1 MITGVKIELSGNAVK
16 IIVAGAVVIGFLW
29 WISKLAGDAPD
40 DTLPIRHQFQ
50 YNTAVTLPEQEIE
63 KKIQNG

>member
-29 WISKLAGDAPD
+29 WISKPEGNALD
-40 DTLPIRHQFQ
+40 DTLPVGHQIQ
-50 YNTAVTLPEQEIE
+50 YNTVVALPQQEIE